1 MSIKLRASSR
11 YPSSIFNESPTEP
24 SYRKSRKNSKRIGK
38 EVQPF
43 SISIDIGLNQF
54 NGATEQNHKKQ
65 IQEGVF
71 GVRISKGE
79 C

>member
-1 MSIKLRASSR
+1 M
-11 YPSSIFNESPTEP
+11 
-24 SYRKSRKNSKRIGK
+24 RIGK

-43 SISIDIGLNQF
+43 FISIDIGLNQF